1 LVLEAALGKVLLDRV
16 GATQLMVYFVSVE
29 IHPALLVFVLVA
41 FTGVFLVPLVW
52 LMAPGTRAR
61 FERREE
67 RGLCVGCGY
76 DLRETTGV
84 CPECGTPV
92 PAGHRTAREVE
103 EAFGRVR

>member
-1 LVLEAALGKVLLDRV
+1 LEAALGKVLLDRV

-76 DLRETTGV
+76 DLRETSGV